1 MLLGISLPATALA
14 HRQFAGFAKWPNP
27 NPPRFNPP
35 AHCHDNPIFHH
46 PAIPDPVSDH
56 GLHMA
61 ASRVSVA
68 LSMGIFVSFLPH
80 LHRPQSMTFTQ
91 ITTAAAK
98 KGIAISRLADMA
110 GVARSTVSRAKK
122 GEFEIK
128 PVTLAKLAQALKG
141 VK

>member
-1 MLLGISLPATALA
+1 
-14 HRQFAGFAKWPNP
+14 
-27 NPPRFNPP
+27 
-35 AHCHDNPIFHH
+35 
-46 PAIPDPVSDH
+46 
-56 GLHMA
+56 MA
-61 ASRVSVA
+61 ASCVSARVR
-68 LSMGIFVSFLPH
+68 MGNAFPRLPH
-80 LHRPQSMTFTQ
+80 LRSFNRMTFAQ
-91 ITTAAAK
+91 ITSSAAK

>member
-1 MLLGISLPATALA
+1 
-14 HRQFAGFAKWPNP
+14 
-27 NPPRFNPP
+27 
-35 AHCHDNPIFHH
+35 
-46 PAIPDPVSDH
+46 
-56 GLHMA
+56 MA
-61 ASRVSVA
+61 ASRVPVA
-68 LSMGIFVSFLPH
+68 LRMGIPFPFLPH
-80 LHRPQSMTFTQ
+80 LHRIYRMTFEQ

-141 VK
+141 AK

>member
-1 MLLGISLPATALA
+1 
-14 HRQFAGFAKWPNP
+14 
-27 NPPRFNPP
+27 
-35 AHCHDNPIFHH
+35 
-46 PAIPDPVSDH
+46 
-56 GLHMA
+56 MA
-61 ASRVSVA
+61 ASRVSIA
-68 LSMGIFVSFLPH
+68 LSMGNAFPRLPH

-128 PVTLAKLAQALKG
+128 PVTLAKLALALK
-141 VK
+141 KA

>member
-1 MLLGISLPATALA
+1 
-14 HRQFAGFAKWPNP
+14 
-27 NPPRFNPP
+27 
-35 AHCHDNPIFHH
+35 
-46 PAIPDPVSDH
+46 
-56 GLHMA
+56 MA

-68 LSMGIFVSFLPH
+68 LRLGNDLPRLPH
-80 LHRPQSMTFTQ
+80 LPSPQSMTFEQ

-128 PVTLAKLAQALKG
+128 PVTLAKLAQALK
-141 VK
+141 KA

>member
-1 MLLGISLPATALA
+1 
-14 HRQFAGFAKWPNP
+14 
-27 NPPRFNPP
+27 
-35 AHCHDNPIFHH
+35 
-46 PAIPDPVSDH
+46 
-56 GLHMA
+56 MA

-68 LSMGIFVSFLPH
+68 INLGNALPCLFN
-80 LHRPQSMTFTQ
+80 LHRPQSMTFAQ
-91 ITTAAAK
+91 ITSSAAK

-141 VK
+141 AK

>member
-1 MLLGISLPATALA
+1 
-14 HRQFAGFAKWPNP
+14 
-27 NPPRFNPP
+27 
-35 AHCHDNPIFHH
+35 
-46 PAIPDPVSDH
+46 
-56 GLHMA
+56 MA
-61 ASRVSVA
+61 ASRVPVA
-68 LSMGIFVSFLPH
+68 LSLGNALSRLPH
-80 LHRPQSMTFTQ
+80 LRSFNRMTFAQ

-141 VK
+141 AK